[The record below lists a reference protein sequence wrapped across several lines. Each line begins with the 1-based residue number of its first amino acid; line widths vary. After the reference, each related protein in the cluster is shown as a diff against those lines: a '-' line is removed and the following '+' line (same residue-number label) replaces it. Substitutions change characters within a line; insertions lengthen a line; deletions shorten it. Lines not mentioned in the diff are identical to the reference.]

1 LRRWKV
7 ERLRVG
13 GGRLE
18 GWKVERLK
26 VGGGGGRSGLVYG
39 LDIGV
44 GLGVR
49 MTEFG
54 MGMVGAREGGINWRL
69 IDRVRGAVVRDRMI
83 EVVGDG
89 LIDDCRVVGEFVIGM
104 AVRSECGSL
113 ASDGIEELGF
123 GEWGFSAGWLGHPLV
138 DERFELETDEGVA
151 LLV

>member
-1 LRRWKV
+1 M
-7 ERLRVG
+7 
-13 GGRLE
+13 
-18 GWKVERLK
+18 
-26 VGGGGGRSGLVYG
+26 VYG

-54 MGMVGAREGGINWRL
+54 MGMVGARQGGINWRL

-123 GEWGFSAGWLGHPLV
+123 GEWGFSGAWLGHLLV
-138 DERFELETDEGVA
+138 DEGIELETDEGVA